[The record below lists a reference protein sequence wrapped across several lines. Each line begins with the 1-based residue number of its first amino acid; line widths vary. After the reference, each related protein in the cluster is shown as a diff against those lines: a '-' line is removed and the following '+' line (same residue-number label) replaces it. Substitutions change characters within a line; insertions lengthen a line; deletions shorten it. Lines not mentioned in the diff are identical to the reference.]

1 MAQYDF
7 TIHYDGDGLANN
19 RIPIRDLAPSLLA
32 VSTAFQEIQELNDP
46 FEEPVSLDIKASEPG
61 SFIVD
66 LVLANGGDFI
76 QKAVSLINSSGSN
89 ALLNLVEYV
98 SIFTGLIGFI
108 VKVAQHKLKNKKT
121 MTMAQ

>member
-1 MAQYDF
+1 M
-7 TIHYDGDGLANN
+7 
-19 RIPIRDLAPSLLA
+19 LA

-76 QKAVSLINSSGSN
+76 QKAVSLIVP
-89 ALLNLVEYV
+89 APM
-98 SIFTGLIGFI
+98 
-108 VKVAQHKLKNKKT
+108 HC
-121 MTMAQ
+121 